1 MVHRHQHDVSL
12 SLRRGQL
19 QPMKPLQ
26 SVRRSAARGGRKTT
40 ENTVQLHFGEDDQ
53 NTTVVQAV
61 QLEGHSDETAHLFA
75 TWCLPVM
82 AAAAQPHVLGR
93 VEVGSGRNGTALPQ
107 SMRV

>member
-26 SVRRSAARGGRKTT
+26 SVRSCSLCGRKMT

-53 NTTVVQAV
+53 KVVVQAV